1 MTPDPLALLGV
12 LARHE
17 VDFVVIGGVAVQAYG
32 HPRTTRDLDVMV
44 DTTPANAQRIADALA
59 ELDAA
64 HRGDGVDDLPSPT
77 DPATIQA
84 GASLFLQTRH
94 GLLGVMPEPA
104 GAPPY
109 SQLRDRPSP
118 CSSAASPSSSSAS
131 TT

>member
-1 MTPDPLALLGV
+1 VSNPAEILRALG
-12 LARHE
+12 AHD